1 MAFVHAIHTKIFGGK
16 YDLSTYF
23 NGVDVDSTIDL
34 AETSTFG
41 NTFKTFV
48 SGLKDATTAL
58 TGFFD
63 GGAAAVDQYL
73 KGVFSTSDEWTV
85 GLDTDAAPDA
95 STHVGKTAKVMLAL
109 EKDYKI
115 SSKINAAVAISAT
128 LQAISGVIQGVFL
141 HSAAASEAAPAAFDY
156 HDNLAATTA
165 GGAANLHVTAVTGP
179 PGTCTILVEHS
190 TDHSTWVTLCTFD
203 NVTAAVGQQK
213 TYAGT
218 VRRYTRANLTALD
231 TGTVTFAVA
240 AGRY

>member
-23 NGVDVDSTIDL
+23 NGVDVDKTIDL

-48 SGLKDATTAL
+48 SGLQDAVMSL

-73 KGVFSTSDEWTV
+73 KGVFGTSDEWTV
-85 GLDTDAAPDA
+85 GLDTDAAPDG
-95 STHVGKTAKVMLAL
+95 STHVGKPAKIMLAL

-115 SSKINAAVAISAT
+115 SSKINAAVGISAT
-128 LQAISGVIQGVFL
+128 LQGISGAIQGVFL
-141 HSAAASEAAPAAFDY
+141 HSAAASENTTGTFAY
-156 HDNLAATTA
+156 HDNLAASA
-165 GGAANLHVTAVTGP
+165 NGGAANLHVTAVTGP

-190 TDHSTWVTLCTFD
+190 IDHSSWTTLCTFD

-218 VRRYTRANLTALD
+218 VKRYTRVNLSALD

-240 AGRY
+240 VGRY